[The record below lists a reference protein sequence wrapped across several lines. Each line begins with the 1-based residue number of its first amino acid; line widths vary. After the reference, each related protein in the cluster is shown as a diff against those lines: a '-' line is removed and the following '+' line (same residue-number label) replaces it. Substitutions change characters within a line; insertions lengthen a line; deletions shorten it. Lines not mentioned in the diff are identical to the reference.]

1 MSDKELEV
9 QEEEILESQ
18 DDEQL
23 EESPKAPK
31 KESVKSTKK
40 EEDDMESD
48 EDEEESDDEEDDED
62 VEESKKSVKE
72 FKADDDQSE
81 VPDPS
86 GKEAPAPKTKA
97 GMIQAMMDIV
107 SGMKKDELAAQY
119 GKITSAM
126 HGGDD
131 EEEKTES
138 KTKSVKEVKKVTKE
152 DINVKEDVAAI
163 FGGEDLSEEFTS
175 KATTIFEAAVLSKV
189 NEVLAQVTV
198 DFEGELEAEKSAIQE
213 DLSKKLDDYLEYVA
227 EEWMKENELA
237 VEQGVRA
244 EIVENFMVGLR
255 NLFTEN
261 YIDIPEEKVDLVDEL
276 ATKVGELEATVNEEM
291 EKNIELRKEITEVKT
306 DKVLRDAGKGL
317 SESQAIKLKSLAE
330 GVDFESEEDF
340 QEKIETIKENYFGD
354 EAVSSSGNLDDEP
367 LEFAG
372 NDEVQAVADPSMQ
385 AYMSAI
391 SRSIKK

>member
-1 MSDKELEV
+1 MTDKELEV

-18 DDEQL
+18 DAVDAEEQL
-23 EESPKAPK
+23 DESPKAQK

-40 EEDDMESD
+40 EEEDMEDESD
-48 EDEEESDDEEDDED
+48 EDEGDMEDSDEGDDDDEEEAS
-62 VEESKKSVKE
+62 ESKKKSVKE
-72 FKADDDQSE
+72 SAK
-81 VPDPS
+81 
-86 GKEAPAPKTKA
+86 PKTKA

-107 SGMKKDELAAQY
+107 SSMKKDDIASNYDKVMAAFD
-119 GKITSAM
+119 GS
-126 HGGDD
+126 DD
-131 EEEKTES
+131 EEEEAAES
-138 KTKSVKEVKKVTKE
+138 KKSVREVKKITKE

-163 FGGEDLSEEFTS
+163 FNGEDLSEDFTT
-175 KATTIFEAAVLSKV
+175 KASTIFEAAVLSKV
-189 NEVLAQVTV
+189 NEVLESVTV
-198 DFEGELEAEKSAIQE
+198 DFEAELETETATIKE

-255 NLFTEN
+255 NLFAEN

-276 ATKVGELEATVNEEM
+276 AAKVGELETAVNEEM
-291 EKNIELRKEITEVKT
+291 EKNIELRKELTEGK
-306 DKVLRDAGKGL
+306 KESVLRNATKDL
-317 SESQAIKLKSLAE
+317 TESQVIKMKSLAE

-340 QEKIETIKENYFGD
+340 QTKIDTIRENYFA
-354 EAVSSSGNLDDEP
+354 EAVASDSGNLDDEP

-372 NDEVQAVADPSMQ
+372 NDVDQAVADPGMR

>member
-18 DDEQL
+18 DAEQL

-31 KESVKSTKK
+31 KESVKNTKK
-40 EEDDMESD
+40 EEEDMESDEEEDDMEDSEEEGD
-48 EDEEESDDEEDDED
+48 DDDEEEAS
-62 VEESKKSVKE
+62 ESKKKSVKE
-72 FKADDDQSE
+72 SA
-81 VPDPS
+81 
-86 GKEAPAPKTKA
+86 APKTKA

-107 SGMKKDELAAQY
+107 SGMKRDEIAASY
-119 GKITSAM
+119 DKITSAM
-126 HGGDD
+126 HGGEED
-131 EEEKTES
+131 EEEATES
-138 KTKSVKEVKKVTKE
+138 KKSVREVKKVTKE

-163 FGGEDLSEEFTS
+163 FNGEDLTEDFTA

-189 NEVLAQVTV
+189 NEVLESVTV
-198 DFEGELEAEKSAIQE
+198 DFEAELEAEKSSIQE

-255 NLFTEN
+255 NLFAEN

-276 ATKVGELEATVNEEM
+276 AAKVGELETAVNEEM
-291 EKNIELRKEITEVKT
+291 EKNIELRKELTESKKESVM
-306 DKVLRDAGKGL
+306 RDASKDL
-317 SESQAIKLKSLAE
+317 TESQIIKLKSLAE

-340 QEKIETIKENYFGD
+340 QTKIDTIRENYFA
-354 EAVSSSGNLDDEP
+354 EAVASDSGNLDDEP

-372 NDEVQAVADPSMQ
+372 NDVDQAVADPGMQ

>member
-18 DDEQL
+18 DAEQL

-31 KESVKSTKK
+31 KESVKNTKK
-40 EEDDMESD
+40 EEEDMESDEEEDDMEDS
-48 EDEEESDDEEDDED
+48 EEEGDDDDEKEAS
-62 VEESKKSVKE
+62 ESKKKSVKE
-72 FKADDDQSE
+72 SA
-81 VPDPS
+81 
-86 GKEAPAPKTKA
+86 APKTKA

-107 SGMKKDELAAQY
+107 SGMKRDEIAASY
-119 GKITSAM
+119 DKITSAM
-126 HGGDD
+126 HGGEED
-131 EEEKTES
+131 EEEATES
-138 KTKSVKEVKKVTKE
+138 KKSVREVKKVTKE

-163 FGGEDLSEEFTS
+163 FNGEDLTEDFTA

-189 NEVLAQVTV
+189 NEVLESVTV
-198 DFEGELEAEKSAIQE
+198 DFEAELEAEKSSIQE

-255 NLFTEN
+255 NLFAEN

-276 ATKVGELEATVNEEM
+276 AAKVGELETAVNEEM
-291 EKNIELRKEITEVKT
+291 EKNIELRKELTESKKESVM
-306 DKVLRDAGKGL
+306 RDASKDL
-317 SESQAIKLKSLAE
+317 TESQIIKLKSLAE

-340 QEKIETIKENYFGD
+340 QTKIDTIRENYFA
-354 EAVSSSGNLDDEP
+354 EAVASDSGNLDDEP

-372 NDEVQAVADPSMQ
+372 NDVDQAVADPGMQ

>member
-1 MSDKELEV
+1 MTDKELEV

-18 DDEQL
+18 DAVDAEEQL
-23 EESPKAPK
+23 DESPKAQK

-40 EEDDMESD
+40 EEEDMEDESD
-48 EDEEESDDEEDDED
+48 EDEGDMEDSDEGDDDDEEEAS
-62 VEESKKSVKE
+62 ESKKKSVKE
-72 FKADDDQSE
+72 SAK
-81 VPDPS
+81 
-86 GKEAPAPKTKA
+86 PKTKA

-107 SGMKKDELAAQY
+107 SSMKKDDIASNYDKVMAAFD
-119 GKITSAM
+119 GS
-126 HGGDD
+126 DD
-131 EEEKTES
+131 EEEEAAES
-138 KTKSVKEVKKVTKE
+138 KKSVREVKKITKE

-163 FGGEDLSEEFTS
+163 FNGEDLSEDFTT
-175 KATTIFEAAVLSKV
+175 KASTIFEAAVLSKV
-189 NEVLAQVTV
+189 NEVLESVTV
-198 DFEGELEAEKSAIQE
+198 DFEAELETETATIKE

-255 NLFTEN
+255 NLFAEN

-276 ATKVGELEATVNEEM
+276 AAKVGELETAVNEEM
-291 EKNIELRKEITEVKT
+291 EKNIELRKALTEGK
-306 DKVLRDAGKGL
+306 KESVLRNATKDL
-317 SESQAIKLKSLAE
+317 TESQVIKMKSLAE

-340 QEKIETIKENYFGD
+340 QTKIDTIRENYFA
-354 EAVSSSGNLDDEP
+354 EAVASDSGNLDDEP

-372 NDEVQAVADPSMQ
+372 NDVDQAVADPGMQ

>member
-18 DDEQL
+18 DAEQL

-31 KESVKSTKK
+31 KESVKNTKK
-40 EEDDMESD
+40 EEEDMESDEEEDDMEDSEEEGD
-48 EDEEESDDEEDDED
+48 DDDEEEAS
-62 VEESKKSVKE
+62 ESKKKSVKE
-72 FKADDDQSE
+72 SA
-81 VPDPS
+81 
-86 GKEAPAPKTKA
+86 APKTKA

-107 SGMKKDELAAQY
+107 SGMKRDEIAASY
-119 GKITSAM
+119 DKITSAM
-126 HGGDD
+126 HGDEED
-131 EEEKTES
+131 EEEATES
-138 KTKSVKEVKKVTKE
+138 KKSVREVKKVTKE

-163 FGGEDLSEEFTS
+163 FNGEDLTEDFTA

-189 NEVLAQVTV
+189 NEVLESVTV
-198 DFEGELEAEKSAIQE
+198 DFEAELEAEKSSIQE

-276 ATKVGELEATVNEEM
+276 AAKVGELETAVNEEM
-291 EKNIELRKEITEVKT
+291 EKNIELRKELTESKKESVM
-306 DKVLRDAGKGL
+306 RDASKDL
-317 SESQAIKLKSLAE
+317 TESQIIKLKSLAE

-340 QEKIETIKENYFGD
+340 QTKIDTIRENYFA
-354 EAVSSSGNLDDEP
+354 EAVASDSGNLDDEP

-372 NDEVQAVADPSMQ
+372 NDVDQAVADPGMQ

>member
-48 EDEEESDDEEDDED
+48 EDEEESDDEDDED

-72 FKADDDQSE
+72 FKSTDGSE
-81 VPDPS
+81 VPDPD
-86 GKEAPAPKTKA
+86 GKAAPAPKTKA

-107 SGMKKDELAAQY
+107 SGMPKDKLAAEY
-119 GKITSAM
+119 GKIMSAM

-152 DINVKEDVAAI
+152 DIDVKEDVAAI

-276 ATKVGELEATVNEEM
+276 ATKVGELEASVNEEM

-306 DKVLRDAGKGL
+306 EKVLRDAGKEL
-317 SESQAIKLKSLAE
+317 SESQMIKLKSLAE

-367 LEFAG
+367 LEIAG

>member
-1 MSDKELEV
+1 MTDKELEV

-18 DDEQL
+18 DAVDAEEQL
-23 EESPKAPK
+23 DESPKAQK

-40 EEDDMESD
+40 EEEDMEDESD
-48 EDEEESDDEEDDED
+48 EDEGDMEDSDEGDDDDEEEAS
-62 VEESKKSVKE
+62 ESKKKSVKE
-72 FKADDDQSE
+72 SAK
-81 VPDPS
+81 
-86 GKEAPAPKTKA
+86 PKTKA

-107 SGMKKDELAAQY
+107 SSMKKDDIASNYDKVMAAFD
-119 GKITSAM
+119 GS
-126 HGGDD
+126 DD
-131 EEEKTES
+131 EEEEAAES
-138 KTKSVKEVKKVTKE
+138 KKSVREVKKITKE
-152 DINVKEDVAAI
+152 DIDVKEDVAAI
-163 FGGEDLSEEFTS
+163 FGGEELSEDFTT
-175 KATTIFEAAVLSKV
+175 KASTIFEAAVLSKV
-189 NEVLAQVTV
+189 NEVLESVTV
-198 DFEGELEAEKSAIQE
+198 DFEAELETETATIKE

-255 NLFTEN
+255 NLFAEN

-276 ATKVGELEATVNEEM
+276 AAKVGELETAVNEEM
-291 EKNIELRKEITEVKT
+291 EKNIELRKELTEGK
-306 DKVLRDAGKGL
+306 KESVLRSATKDL
-317 SESQAIKLKSLAE
+317 TESQVIKMKSLAE

-340 QEKIETIKENYFGD
+340 QTKIDTIRENYFA
-354 EAVSSSGNLDDEP
+354 EAVASDSGNLDDEP

-372 NDEVQAVADPSMQ
+372 NDVDQAVADPGMQ

>member
-18 DDEQL
+18 DAEQL

-31 KESVKSTKK
+31 KESVKNTKK
-40 EEDDMESD
+40 EEEDMESDEEDDMEDSEEEGD
-48 EDEEESDDEEDDED
+48 DDDEEEAS
-62 VEESKKSVKE
+62 ESKKKSVKE
-72 FKADDDQSE
+72 SA
-81 VPDPS
+81 
-86 GKEAPAPKTKA
+86 APKTKA

-107 SGMKKDELAAQY
+107 SGMKRDELAAQY

-126 HGGDD
+126 HGDEED
-131 EEEKTES
+131 EEEATES
-138 KTKSVKEVKKVTKE
+138 KKSVREVKKVTKE

-163 FGGEDLSEEFTS
+163 FGGEDLSEDFTA

-189 NEVLAQVTV
+189 NEVLESVTV
-198 DFEGELEAEKSAIQE
+198 DFEAELEAEKSSIQE

-255 NLFTEN
+255 NLFAEN

-276 ATKVGELEATVNEEM
+276 AAKVGELETAVNEEM
-291 EKNIELRKEITEVKT
+291 EKNIELRKELTESKKESVM
-306 DKVLRDAGKGL
+306 RDASKDL
-317 SESQAIKLKSLAE
+317 TESQIIKLKSLAE

-340 QEKIETIKENYFGD
+340 QTKIDTIRENYFA
-354 EAVSSSGNLDDEP
+354 EAVASDSGNLDDEP

-372 NDEVQAVADPSMQ
+372 NDVDQAVADPGMQ

>member
-9 QEEEILESQ
+9 QEEEVLESQ
-18 DDEQL
+18 DAEQL

-31 KESVKSTKK
+31 KESVKNTKK
-40 EEDDMESD
+40 EEEDMESDEEEDDMEDSEEEGD
-48 EDEEESDDEEDDED
+48 DDDEEEAS
-62 VEESKKSVKE
+62 ESKKKSVKE
-72 FKADDDQSE
+72 SA
-81 VPDPS
+81 
-86 GKEAPAPKTKA
+86 APKTKA

-126 HGGDD
+126 NGDEED
-131 EEEKTES
+131 EEEATES
-138 KTKSVKEVKKVTKE
+138 KKSVREVKKVTKE

-163 FGGEDLSEEFTS
+163 FNGEDLTEDFTT

-189 NEVLAQVTV
+189 NEVLESVTV
-198 DFEGELEAEKSAIQE
+198 DFEAELEAEKSSIQE

-276 ATKVGELEATVNEEM
+276 AAKVGELETAVNEEM
-291 EKNIELRKEITEVKT
+291 EKNIELRKELTEGKKESVM
-306 DKVLRDAGKGL
+306 RDASKDL
-317 SESQAIKLKSLAE
+317 TESQIIKLKSLAE

-340 QEKIETIKENYFGD
+340 QTKIDTIRENYFA
-354 EAVSSSGNLDDEP
+354 EAVASDSGNLDDEP

-372 NDEVQAVADPSMQ
+372 NDVDQAVADPGMQ

>member
-1 MSDKELEV
+1 MESDE
-9 QEEEILESQ
+9 
-18 DDEQL
+18 
-23 EESPKAPK
+23 
-31 KESVKSTKK
+31 
-40 EEDDMESD
+40 EEDDMEDSEEGD
-48 EDEEESDDEEDDED
+48 DDDEEEAS
-62 VEESKKSVKE
+62 ESKKKSVKE
-72 FKADDDQSE
+72 SA
-81 VPDPS
+81 
-86 GKEAPAPKTKA
+86 APKTKA

-126 HGGDD
+126 NGDEED
-131 EEEKTES
+131 EEEATES
-138 KTKSVKEVKKVTKE
+138 KKSVREVKKVTKE

-163 FGGEDLSEEFTS
+163 FNGEDLTEDFTT

-189 NEVLAQVTV
+189 NEVLESVTV
-198 DFEGELEAEKSAIQE
+198 DFEAELEAEKSSIQE

-276 ATKVGELEATVNEEM
+276 AAKVGELETAVNEEM
-291 EKNIELRKEITEVKT
+291 EKNIELRKELTEGKKESVM
-306 DKVLRDAGKGL
+306 RDASKDL
-317 SESQAIKLKSLAE
+317 TESQIIKLKSLAE

-340 QEKIETIKENYFGD
+340 QTKIDTIRENYFA
-354 EAVSSSGNLDDEP
+354 EAVASDSGNLDDEP

-372 NDEVQAVADPSMQ
+372 NDVDQAVADPGMQ

>member
-9 QEEEILESQ
+9 QEEEVLESQ
-18 DDEQL
+18 DAEQL

-40 EEDDMESD
+40 EEEDMESD
-48 EDEEESDDEEDDED
+48 EEEDDMEDSEEEGDDDDEEEAS
-62 VEESKKSVKE
+62 ESKKKSVKE
-72 FKADDDQSE
+72 SA
-81 VPDPS
+81 
-86 GKEAPAPKTKA
+86 APKTKA

-126 HGGDD
+126 NGDEED
-131 EEEKTES
+131 EEEATES
-138 KTKSVKEVKKVTKE
+138 KKSVREVKKVTKE

-163 FGGEDLSEEFTS
+163 FNGEDLTEDFTT

-189 NEVLAQVTV
+189 NEVLESVTV
-198 DFEGELEAEKSAIQE
+198 DFEAELEAEKSSIQE

-276 ATKVGELEATVNEEM
+276 AAKVGELETAVNEEM
-291 EKNIELRKEITEVKT
+291 EKNIELRKELTEGKKESVM
-306 DKVLRDAGKGL
+306 RDASKDL
-317 SESQAIKLKSLAE
+317 TESQIIKLKSLAE

-340 QEKIETIKENYFGD
+340 QTKIDTIRENYFA
-354 EAVSSSGNLDDEP
+354 EAVASDSGNLDDEP

-372 NDEVQAVADPSMQ
+372 NDVDQAVADPGMQ

>member
-18 DDEQL
+18 DEEQL

-31 KESVKSTKK
+31 KESVKNTKE

-48 EDEEESDDEEDDED
+48 DDEMEDSEEDDDDED
-62 VEESKKSVKE
+62 ATESKKSVKE
-72 FKADDDQSE
+72 SA
-81 VPDPS
+81 
-86 GKEAPAPKTKA
+86 AAPKTKA
-97 GMIQAMMDIV
+97 GMIQAMMDMV
-107 SGMKKDELAAQY
+107 SGMKRDELAAQY

-126 HGGDD
+126 HGGKD
-131 EEEKTES
+131 EEEKSES
-138 KTKSVKEVKKVTKE
+138 AKSVKEVKKVTKE
-152 DINVKEDVAAI
+152 DIDVQEDVAAI
-163 FGGEDLSEEFTS
+163 FSGEELSEDFTS

-189 NEVLAQVTV
+189 NEVLEQVTV
-198 DFEGELEAEKSAIQE
+198 DFEGELESEKASIQE
-213 DLSKKLDDYLEYVA
+213 DMSKKLDDYLEYVA

-276 ATKVGELEATVNEEM
+276 ASKVGELETTVNEEM

-306 DKVLRDAGKGL
+306 EKVLRDAGKDL
-317 SESQAIKLKSLAE
+317 SESQVIKLKSLAE
-330 GVDFESEEDF
+330 GVEFESDEDF
-340 QEKIETIKENYFGD
+340 QKKIETIKENYFGD
-354 EAVSSSGNLDDEP
+354 EAISSTGNLDDEP
-367 LEFAG
+367 LEIAG
-372 NDEVQAVADPSMQ
+372 DDEVQAVGDPSMQ